1 MISRAVQLWVR
12 HDSMASVSHSAPF
25 RQGMMIETSGGIVN
39 PRITAGRDQAAR
51 PGSCCKKVPECL
63 DALLGQADGRFRV
76 PVERAELG
84 PPSAAQRKQCV
95 RRI

>member
-1 MISRAVQLWVR
+1 MISRVVQLWAR
-12 HDSMASVSHSAPF
+12 HDSMASASHWAPF

-39 PRITAGRDQAAR
+39 PRIIAGRDQAAR
-51 PGSCCKKVPECL
+51 PGSCCKKVSECW
-63 DALLGQADGRFRV
+63 DALFGQADGRFRI

-84 PPSAAQRKQCV
+84 PPSAAQRKQRM